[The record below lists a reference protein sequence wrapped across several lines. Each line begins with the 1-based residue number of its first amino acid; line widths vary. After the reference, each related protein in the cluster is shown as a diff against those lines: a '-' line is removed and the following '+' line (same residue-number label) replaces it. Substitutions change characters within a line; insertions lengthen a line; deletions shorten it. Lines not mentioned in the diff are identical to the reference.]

1 MVIGPL
7 LSLFVASFML
17 MKKHG
22 FDILQAISWRSGE
35 KKLELKPNLAQ
46 VTEHLELQHVS
57 ENRNVQDEEES
68 PNQYIVQSKVP
79 EGLPSVDT

>member
-7 LSLFVASFML
+7 LSLFVASFVL

-22 FDILQAISWRSGE
+22 IDILQAISWKRSEE
-35 KKLELKPNLAQ
+35 KQELKPNLAQ
-46 VTEHLELQHVS
+46 VTEHLELQDVS
-57 ENRNVQDEEES
+57 ENRNVQDEEEP
-68 PNQYIVQSKVP
+68 PNQYIVQREVP

>member
-7 LSLFVASFML
+7 LSLFVASFVL

-22 FDILQAISWRSGE
+22 FDILQAISWKRSE
-35 KKLELKPNLAQ
+35 KKQELNPNLAQ
-46 VTEHLELQHVS
+46 VSENLELQHVS
-57 ENRNVQDEEES
+57 ENRNVQDEEEP
-68 PNQYIVQSKVP
+68 PNQYIVQREVP